1 MKIKKIV
8 GILTVCALCMGL
20 ISTAALAVE
29 NSTDKVYTIDL
40 NNVPE
45 QEFNNSK
52 IKIVFEVPDRITVE
66 GNEKYGYPIRLDI
79 SSLNGG
85 VTFIPLKLVADA
97 LNVPVEWVEKTPKEE
112 AHAIITTAN
121 HGTVN
126 LYMGATSITASDGT
140 LYEEAT
146 YKFPDGTSIPLILV
160 RNGRLY
166 VPVRFLST
174 FVLGNVQFEWGANA
188 TILYI
193 KGQNDEISKGFEG
206 VGANMDLN
214 FNPEDPFADMPNA
227 KIAADKYGSQGTL
240 SPSGNALFVNG
251 VGIRNTGAW
260 LEITGFAYSANDAE
274 RYDIVCSLI
283 KDSCDKESADA
294 LIKWLDE
301 LNVKRDACV
310 AGTLSKEDFD
320 KYYYP
325 VVSQNKE
332 TTFGNINVSFEVN
345 DVGGISS
352 INITK

>member
-1 MKIKKIV
+1 MKKITSIV
-8 GILTVCALCMGL
+8 LALAICFGTMGTV
-20 ISTAALAVE
+20 ALAVE
-29 NSTDKVYTIDL
+29 NTAEKAYTIDL
-40 NNVPE
+40 NQIPDKD
-45 QEFNNSK
+45 FNNSK
-52 IKIVFEVPDRITVE
+52 IKIVFEVPDKATVD
-66 GNEKYGYPIRLDI
+66 GNNELGYPIRLDI

-193 KGQNDEISKGFEG
+193 KGQNDKISKGFEG

-260 LEITGFAYSANDAE
+260 LEITGFDYSANDAE

-283 KDSCDKESADA
+283 KDSCDKESAEA
-294 LIKWLDE
+294 LISWLEELESKRNDCLQEKISKDE
-301 LNVKRDACV
+301 FYNFIDAV
-310 AGTLSKEDFD
+310 LTEGNKTQFKNILVGGTIDNIEI
-320 KYYYP
+320 YP
-325 VVSQNKE
+325 VN
-332 TTFGNINVSFEVN
+332 
-345 DVGGISS
+345 
-352 INITK
+352 